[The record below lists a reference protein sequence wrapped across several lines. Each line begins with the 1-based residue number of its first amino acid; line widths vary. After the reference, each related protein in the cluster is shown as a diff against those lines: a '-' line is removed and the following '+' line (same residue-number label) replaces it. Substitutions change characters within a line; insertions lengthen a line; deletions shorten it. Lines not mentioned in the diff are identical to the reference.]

1 MNVTLCLLYIIKIGL
16 KSEVLLY
23 HQGWCLLEQA
33 SGKHVLPCSKPSLL
47 TVKCSCHAEFVGG
60 NGVWLKIQT
69 SWML

>member
-33 SGKHVLPCSKPSLL
+33 SGNHASFLYLLVNAPVMLSL
-47 TVKCSCHAEFVGG
+47 
-60 NGVWLKIQT
+60 
-69 SWML
+69 